1 MANSI
6 QTIMRTSAMI
16 YAEQQQSTRSKKSV
30 ERVFIEAVL
39 VGVDNKPLDVEQIIT
54 ALQDEYS
61 LTYQENDILPI
72 LDDTEYFTPILS
84 PKGKNNMYYLPH
96 QRYERK
102 KLKSEQ
108 SIEKVIEHYVSV
120 QKYIEPEALKQLLF
134 KYLYSLMNT
143 NIDAFQQLLEKHTQK
158 VSPVIDSSTFDD
170 NEIEHIN
177 AFLKWENETKD
188 EALFALVCYCIDYAS
203 AINKVDQHE
212 VINALKNKCLYL
224 DNSLLYRALG
234 INGTFR
240 QSRVHNLLKRCVDSG
255 QHIYI
260 SSITRK
266 EFFDTINYHINA
278 LDQSTPYGRINPQ
291 LFVKYSDG
299 HGFYN
304 YYHEW
309 RRNRSTYGFKT
320 LELFIH
326 SEYDQLIKKYSINE
340 DFKQPYDDED
350 EQKTI
355 ESYTDG
361 IQQQKNTKRQSLHE
375 NDARNILWI
384 EKARGNN
391 DHSIRDT
398 KYYFVTSDRKLQ
410 EWDLNHSKNQP
421 ITMLPSQWL
430 ALLLKFYSRST
441 DDYKCF
447 VSFLTIPKDKVAIS
461 SEELQDTLAG
471 ISEIT
476 EDFTQQED
484 IVSSLLELED
494 SVNFRNREAAKKFAK
509 ERLEDNYLAIIQS
522 NEEKHQEE
530 LENLQNITQQE
541 IDAQKQES
549 ERVIATIKEE
559 FAQRDKVIRVEK
571 LNDKI
576 KATGKE
582 LGDLKDKKS
591 LISNIADE
599 KVSTLKRGLGA
610 ALSAI
615 FIGWIYLI
623 IHVGWNDMEIYTY
636 IVGAAIVVVPIIISL
651 ITDKS
656 FNPKVLLVRYR
667 NKVFNEKCMLY
678 HYSDAM
684 IEDCKQALQSIEEQ
698 LKNEQESID

>member
-16 YAEQQQSTRSKKSV
+16 YAEQQQSTRSKKTV
-30 ERVFIEAVL
+30 ERVFIEAIL
-39 VGVDNKPLDVEQIIT
+39 VSANNQPLDIEQILT
-54 ALQDEYS
+54 VLQEEYS
-61 LTYQENDILPI
+61 LTYQDYEILPI
-72 LDDTEYFTPILS
+72 LKDTDYFTPILS
-84 PKGKNNMYYLPH
+84 PNGKNDKYYMPH
-96 QRYERK
+96 QRYERSK
-102 KLKSEQ
+102 QKSEQ
-108 SIEKVIEHYVSV
+108 TIEKVIEHYVSNV
-120 QKYIEPEALKQLLF
+120 QKNIDPDVLKQLLF
-134 KYLYSLMNT
+134 RYLYSLLNT
-143 NIDAFQQLLEKHTQK
+143 NIDAFQQLLEKQAQK
-158 VSPVIDSSTFDD
+158 VSSVIDSSTFDED
-170 NEIEHIN
+170 EVEQIN
-177 AFLKWENETKD
+177 AFLKWDDETKD

-203 AINKVDQHE
+203 AINKVDQHD
-212 VINALKNKCLYL
+212 VISALKNKCLYL

-260 SSITRK
+260 SSVTRK

-278 LDQSTPYGRINPQ
+278 LNQSTPYGSINPQ
-291 LFVKYSDG
+291 LFIKYSDG

-309 RRNRSTYGFKT
+309 RRNRTTYGFKT

-326 SEYDQLIKKYSINE
+326 SEYEQFIKKYSIKE

-361 IQQQKNTKRQSLHE
+361 IQQQKNTKHQNLHE

-391 DHSIRDT
+391 DYSIRDT

-410 EWDLNHSKNQP
+410 EWDLTHSKNQP
-421 ITMLPSQWL
+421 VTMLPSQWL

-461 SEELQDTLAG
+461 PEELQDTLAG

-476 EDFTQQED
+476 EDFTQQDD
-484 IVSSLLELED
+484 IVSALLDIEG
-494 SVNFRNREAAKKFAK
+494 SNNYRNREAAKRFAK
-509 ERLEDNYLAIIQS
+509 EKLEDNYLAIIRA
-522 NEEKHQEE
+522 NEAKHQEE
-530 LENLQNITQQE
+530 IEKIQNITQQRIE
-541 IDAQKQES
+541 AQKQES
-549 ERVIATIKEE
+549 EKILATIRDE
-559 FAQRDKVIRVEK
+559 FAQIDNTNRVEK

-576 KATGKE
+576 EATKKE
-582 LGDLKDKKS
+582 IRDLNDKKS
-591 LISNIADE
+591 LIMNIADE
-599 KVSTLKRGLGA
+599 KLATLKRGLGFG
-610 ALSAI
+610 LTLILI
-615 FIGWIYLI
+615 FWIYVI
-623 IHVGWNDMEIYTY
+623 IHWGWDRMEMYTY
-636 IVGAAIVVVPIIISL
+636 IVGALLVVAPIISSL
-651 ITDKS
+651 ITNKS
-656 FNPKVLLVRYR
+656 FNPNTLLLRYR
-667 NKVFNEKCMLY
+667 NKIFAENCRLY
-678 HYSDAM
+678 NYSDAM
-684 IEDCKQALQSIEEQ
+684 MEDCTHSLNNLQKQLQEVDE
-698 LKNEQESID
+698 

>member
-16 YAEQQQSTRSKKSV
+16 YAEQQQSTRSKKTV
-30 ERVFIEAVL
+30 ERVFIEAVF
-39 VGVDNKPLDVEQIIT
+39 VGVDNQPLDVEQVLT

-61 LTYQENDILPI
+61 LTYQDNEILPI
-72 LDDTEYFTPILS
+72 LKDTDYFTPILS
-84 PKGKNNMYYLPH
+84 PKGKKDKYYMPH
-96 QRYERK
+96 QRYERSK
-102 KLKSEQ
+102 QKGDQ
-108 SIEKVIEHYVSV
+108 SIEKVIEHYVTNV
-120 QKYIEPEALKQLLF
+120 QETIEPDVLRQLLF

-143 NIDAFQQLLEKHTQK
+143 NIDAFQQLLEKQTQK
-158 VSPVIDSSTFDD
+158 VSPVIDSGTFNDD
-170 NEIEHIN
+170 EVEQIN
-177 AFLKWENETKD
+177 AFLKWEDEKKD

-234 INGTFR
+234 INGAFR
-240 QSRVHNLLKRCVDSG
+240 KSRVHNLLKRCVDSG

-278 LDQSTPYGRINPQ
+278 LNQSTPYGRIDPQ
-291 LFVKYSDG
+291 LFLKYSDG
-299 HGFYN
+299 GFYN

-309 RRNRSTYGFKT
+309 RRSRTTYGFKT

-326 SEYDQLIKKYSINE
+326 SEYEQLIKTYSINE

-361 IQQQKNTKRQSLHE
+361 IQQQKNTKRQNLHE

-410 EWDLNHSKNQP
+410 EWDLSHSKNQP

-461 SEELQDTLAG
+461 PEELQDTLAG

-476 EDFTQQED
+476 EDFTQQDD
-484 IVSSLLELED
+484 IVSALLDIEG
-494 SVNFRNREAAKKFAK
+494 SVNYRNREAAKKFAK
-509 ERLEDNYLAIIQS
+509 EKIEDNYLAIIRT
-522 NEEKHQEE
+522 NEKKHQEE
-530 LENLQNITQQE
+530 IERLENSTQKK

-549 ERVIATIKEE
+549 EQILAAIKDE
-559 FAQRDKVIRVEK
+559 FAQRDKTNRIEK

-576 KATGKE
+576 EATKKE
-582 LGDLKDKKS
+582 IRDLNDKKS
-591 LISNIADE
+591 LITSIADE
-599 KVSTLKRGLGA
+599 KLATLKRGLGF
-610 ALSAI
+610 ALIAI
-615 FIGWIYLI
+615 IIAWIYLI
-623 IHVGWNDMEIYTY
+623 IHFGWDCMEIYTY
-636 IVGAAIVVVPIIISL
+636 IVGITIPVVPIIISL
-651 ITDKS
+651 IKNKS
-656 FNPKVLLVRYR
+656 FNPGSLLTRFR
-667 NKVFNEKCMLY
+667 DNIFAENCRL
-678 HYSDAM
+678 HNYSDAM
-684 IEDCKQALQSIEEQ
+684 LEDSTQSLDSLQKQLQE
-698 LKNEQESID
+698 IDG